1 MDVWKKYDFIYKMKS
16 YILWCISE
24 CSFEFFITKVD
35 KPFIAKK
42 KQGYLIKFSY
52 FLNYEFFAIC
62 SLVLFYREFPFINV
76 VKNIWSYLKKK
87 TMLTFINPL
96 CVYLGKN

>member
-42 KQGYLIKFSY
+42 KARVF
-52 FLNYEFFAIC
+52 N
-62 SLVLFYREFPFINV
+62 
-76 VKNIWSYLKKK
+76 
-87 TMLTFINPL
+87 
-96 CVYLGKN
+96 